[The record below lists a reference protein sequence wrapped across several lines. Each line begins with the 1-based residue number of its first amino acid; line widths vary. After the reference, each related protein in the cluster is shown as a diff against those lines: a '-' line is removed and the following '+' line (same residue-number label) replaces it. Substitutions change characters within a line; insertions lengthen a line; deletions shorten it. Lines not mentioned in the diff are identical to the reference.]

1 MPIKRRASTI
11 LGAFEKAQADLV
23 GKPWCWPMGRPVRW
37 RVYGLI
43 RIARLA
49 NLNQGPRWEVA
60 CLDRQICGELACWPP
75 SECFRRT
82 TGLLDRLS

>member
-37 RVYGLI
+37 RVYGLTNCTACESQSGATMGSGLS
-43 RIARLA
+43 RPSNLRRARLMA
-49 NLNQGPRWEVA
+49 SLFSRVQNMPVEKMG
-60 CLDRQICGELACWPP
+60 
-75 SECFRRT
+75 
-82 TGLLDRLS
+82 